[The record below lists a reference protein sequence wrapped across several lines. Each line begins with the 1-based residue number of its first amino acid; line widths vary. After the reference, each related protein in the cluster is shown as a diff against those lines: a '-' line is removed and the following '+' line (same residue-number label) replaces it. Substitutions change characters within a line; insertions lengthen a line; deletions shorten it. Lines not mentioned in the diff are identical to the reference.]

1 MVKKAGRK
9 SSKRAIAATPVA
21 GPLEL
26 VESEDLEKRI
36 GRALR
41 AKREDLGEDPGEAAG
56 APYLAASFV
65 AYAAEKMPQ
74 LKSQWCKVLL
84 EVLADAGSFLDED
97 DNEQAVSSFIDDLVA
112 RKILAPVV
120 AQIEEGSVVL
130 AVLAEDNDWH
140 HAVVQKD
147 RGDGVFGVLFLEY
160 GKPQDTPVDSIRLME
175 MVVDDEEAEE
185 ALQLGKCEM
194 CDREK
199 LLTFHHLIPKDAHST
214 YLKKRLPPGIEGEPT
229 RHFLNTYGTMICR
242 QCHSFVHRIAPN
254 SELAKEYNTLQKI
267 MDEPSVQAWVKWVG
281 GQDHGRC

>member
-1 MVKKAGRK
+1 VR
-9 SSKRAIAATPVA
+9 
-21 GPLEL
+21 
-26 VESEDLEKRI
+26 
-36 GRALR
+36 
-41 AKREDLGEDPGEAAG
+41 
-56 APYLAASFV
+56 
-65 AYAAEKMPQ
+65 
-74 LKSQWCKVLL
+74 W
-84 EVLADAGSFLDED
+84 
-97 DNEQAVSSFIDDLVA
+97 
-112 RKILAPVV
+112 
-120 AQIEEGSVVL
+120 
-130 AVLAEDNDWH
+130 
-140 HAVVQKD
+140 

-160 GKPQDTPVDSIRLME
+160 GKPQDTPVNSIRLME

-281 GQDHGRC
+281 RQDHGRC